1 MENPIT
7 LGATR
12 HVTIVFTL
20 MTRSSHHQ
28 TWSSLPKNHHQRRQE
43 GKSHANFTKSDMGHP
58 RPVSVGLSSEILI
71 KVSLVACSYQRNIC
85 RSLKRDPRIF
95 CLANSSQG
103 SKTKICANKYIY
115 MNYDNGTLFQQDE
128 AALIGKVLDY
138 VLNSLDVD

>member
-1 MENPIT
+1 
-7 LGATR
+7 
-12 HVTIVFTL
+12 
-20 MTRSSHHQ
+20 
-28 TWSSLPKNHHQRRQE
+28 
-43 GKSHANFTKSDMGHP
+43 MGHP